1 VSGTTRRQA
10 LAGGI
15 ALAATA
21 GLTRESSAKAGSM
34 DEVLDTHDS
43 LGLAALVKARKVSAN
58 ELLEAAIARAEAAN
72 PRFNFMAQ
80 KHYDYAR
87 KTIAAGLP
95 QGPFSGVPW
104 LLKDLNTYIA
114 GEVTENGS
122 RLYKGQ
128 RASVTSE
135 LVRRIERAG
144 FVIFGKTTTP
154 EFGLTGTTESVLYG
168 PTRNPWNPGR
178 IAGGSSGGAAAAVAA
193 GVIPAAHATDGG
205 GSIRIPASA
214 CGLFGLKPSRGRV
227 PMGPA
232 RTEGWGGMS
241 VHHAVTRTVRD
252 SAAIL
257 DATHG
262 AEPGS
267 RYSAPTPER
276 PFLEEVGRA
285 PGRLRV
291 ALMLAPYAG
300 SPVDPEVVEATKAVG
315 KLLESLGHHV
325 EEAAPKLDM
334 AAVGTGSFVL
344 MAASVAADCVDRA
357 KALGVDLGP
366 DLLERTTLDF
376 LALGKSFSGM
386 DFARGN
392 NAYQAAAVTIAQFME
407 RYDIILSPTVAAPPL
422 PLGQIGLDTGR
433 SMAEW
438 GAVVGAFASFTGVY
452 NGTGQPSMSLP
463 LGMSRDGLPIGIMA
477 TGRYGAEG
485 LLFRLAGQ
493 LEQAAPWAG
502 RRPPL

>member
-1 VSGTTRRQA
+1 MKTTRREA

-21 GLTRESSAKAGSM
+21 GLPGNAHAM
-34 DEVLDTHDS
+34 NDVLDTHDS
-43 LGLAALVKARKVSAN
+43 LGLAELVRMRKVSAS
-58 ELLEAAIARAEAAN
+58 ELLEAAIARAEALN
-72 PRFNFMAQ
+72 PQLNFMAQ

-87 KTIAAGLP
+87 KAIAAGLP

-154 EFGLTGTTESVLYG
+154 EFGLTGTTESVLTG
-168 PTRNPWNPGR
+168 PTRNPWNRER

-227 PMGPA
+227 PMGPL

-241 VHHAVTRTVRD
+241 VHHAVSRTVRD

-262 AEPGS
+262 VEPGS

-276 PFLEEVGRA
+276 PFLREVGRD
-285 PGRLRV
+285 PGKLRI
-291 ALMLAPYAG
+291 ALMLSPYSGA
-300 SPVDPEVVEATKAVG
+300 PVDPQVVEATKAAAR
-315 KLLESLGHHV
+315 LLESLGHHV
-325 EEAAPKLDM
+325 EEAAPKIDM
-334 AAVGTGSFVL
+334 AAIGASSFAL
-344 MAASVAADCVDRA
+344 MASSVAADCVDRA
-357 KALGVDLGP
+357 KALGIELGP
-366 DLLERTTLDF
+366 DVLERTTLDF
-376 LALGKSFSGM
+376 VAMGKSYTGM

-407 RYDIILSPTVAAPPL
+407 RWDVILSPTLSAPPL
-422 PLGQIGLDTGR
+422 PLGRIGLDTGR
-433 SMAEW
+433 SMMDW
-438 GAVVGAFASFTGVY
+438 GREVGTFTAFTGIY

-463 LGMSRDGLPIGIMA
+463 LAMSQDGLPIGIMV
-477 TGRYGAEG
+477 TGRFGEEG
-485 LLFRLAGQ
+485 LLFQLAGQ
-493 LEQAAPWAG
+493 VERAAPWAG
-502 RRPPL
+502 RRAKV

>member
-1 VSGTTRRQA
+1 MKTTRREA

-21 GLTRESSAKAGSM
+21 GLPGNAHAM
-34 DEVLDTHDS
+34 NDVLDTHDS
-43 LGLAALVKARKVSAN
+43 LGLAELVRMRKVSAS
-58 ELLEAAIARAEAAN
+58 ELLEAAIARAEALN
-72 PRFNFMAQ
+72 PQLNFMAQ

-87 KTIAAGLP
+87 KAIAAGLP

-154 EFGLTGTTESVLYG
+154 EFGLTGTTESVLMG
-168 PTRNPWNPGR
+168 PTRNPWNRER

-227 PMGPA
+227 PMGPL

-241 VHHAVTRTVRD
+241 VHHAVSRTVRD

-257 DATHG
+257 DTTHG
-262 AEPGS
+262 VEPGS

-276 PFLEEVGRA
+276 PFLQEVGRD
-285 PGRLRV
+285 PGKLRI
-291 ALMLAPYAG
+291 ALMLSPYSGA
-300 SPVDPEVVEATKAVG
+300 PVDPQVVKATKAAAR
-315 KLLESLGHHV
+315 LLESLGHHV
-325 EEAAPKLDM
+325 EEAAPKIDM
-334 AAVGTGSFVL
+334 AAIGASSFAL
-344 MAASVAADCVDRA
+344 MASSVAADCVDRA
-357 KALGVDLGP
+357 KALGIELGP
-366 DLLERTTLDF
+366 DVLERTTLDF
-376 LALGKSFSGM
+376 VAMGKSYTGM

-407 RYDIILSPTVAAPPL
+407 RWDVILSPTLSAPPL
-422 PLGQIGLDTGR
+422 PLGRIGLDTGR
-433 SMAEW
+433 SMMDW
-438 GAVVGAFASFTGVY
+438 GREVGTFTAFTGIY

-463 LGMSRDGLPIGIMA
+463 LAMSQDGLPIGIMV
-477 TGRYGAEG
+477 TGRFGEEG
-485 LLFRLAGQ
+485 LLFQLAGQ
-493 LEQAAPWAG
+493 VERAAPWAG
-502 RRPPL
+502 RRAKV